1 MKGKIKEIISI
12 ILIILVIVIIG
23 IVIRNLI
30 NISNDRE
37 KEIPAEEKY
46 SNIKNISTY
55 DNPIVPEGFTKVETD
70 TASWEQVD
78 GKPKGWD
85 KGLVIKDN
93 IGNEFVWV
101 PFKENINLKEYT
113 LIGDFIFYDNG
124 KGYSIK
130 EFIQLLKYQGYYVS
144 RYEIGLPD
152 EIINNTNT
160 FSKETNNKEGVPVSK
175 KGRIVWNFID
185 WNIAKSNAKNM
196 YNNEIVKS
204 DLITN
209 GEWDNLVNWIT
220 EEDYRNSNEYGNYVD
235 SNFNFTG
242 YYSIDYGATYNYGE
256 NVRKEVYNMILST
269 GSTERNKNKN
279 IYDLA
284 GNVLEFTDMYKYK
297 NEKDKIV
304 TSYNTRGGFYDEKE
318 TSIREID
325 NVSDAN
331 SRQGFRVV
339 LYME

>member
-23 IVIRNLI
+23 IVIKNLI
-30 NISNDRE
+30 NIANDKE

-46 SNIKNISTY
+46 NNIKNISTY

-70 TASWEQVD
+70 TASWEEVN

-113 LIGDFIFYDNG
+113 LIGDFIFQDNG

-160 FSKETNNKEGVPVSK
+160 FSKETNNKEGTPVSK

-196 YNNEIVKS
+196 YNNENVKS

-209 GEWDNLVNWIT
+209 EEWDNLVNWIA

-242 YYSIDYGATYNYGE
+242 YYSIDYGANYSYGE
-256 NVRKEVYNMILST
+256 NIRKEVYNMILST

-297 NEKDKIV
+297 NEKDRII
-304 TSYNTRGGFYDEKE
+304 TSYNTRGGFYDERE
-318 TSIREID
+318 ASIREID
-325 NVSDAN
+325 SVSNAN

>member
-23 IVIRNLI
+23 IVIKNLI
-30 NISNDRE
+30 NIANDKE

-46 SNIKNISTY
+46 NNIKNISTY
-55 DNPIVPEGFTKVETD
+55 DNPIVPEGFTKIETD
-70 TASWEQVD
+70 TASWEEVN

-113 LIGDFIFYDNG
+113 LIGDFIFQDNG

-160 FSKETNNKEGVPVSK
+160 FSKETNNKEGISVSK

-196 YNNEIVKS
+196 YNNENVKS

-209 GEWDNLVNWIT
+209 EEWDNLVNWIA
-220 EEDYRNSNEYGNYVD
+220 EEDYRNSSEYGNYVD

-242 YYSIDYGATYNYGE
+242 YYSIDYGVTYSYGE

-297 NEKDKIV
+297 NEKDRII

-318 TSIREID
+318 ASIRDID
-325 NVSDAN
+325 SVSDAN

>member
-23 IVIRNLI
+23 IVIKNLI
-30 NISNDRE
+30 NIANDKE

-46 SNIKNISTY
+46 NNIKNISTY

-70 TASWEQVD
+70 TASWEEVN

-113 LIGDFIFYDNG
+113 LIGDFIFQDNG

-160 FSKETNNKEGVPVSK
+160 FSKETNNKEGTPVSK

-196 YNNEIVKS
+196 YNNENVKS

-220 EEDYRNSNEYGNYVD
+220 EGDYRNSSEYGNYVD

-242 YYSIDYGATYNYGE
+242 YYSIDYGVTYSYGE

-297 NEKDKIV
+297 NEKDRII
-304 TSYNTRGGFYDEKE
+304 TSYNTRGGFYDERE
-318 TSIREID
+318 ASIREID
-325 NVSDAN
+325 SVSDAN

>member
-23 IVIRNLI
+23 IVIKNLI
-30 NISNDRE
+30 NIANDKE

-46 SNIKNISTY
+46 NNIKNISTY

-70 TASWEQVD
+70 TASWEEVN

-113 LIGDFIFYDNG
+113 LIGDFIFQDNG

-160 FSKETNNKEGVPVSK
+160 FSKETNNKEGTPVSK

-196 YNNEIVKS
+196 YNNENVKS

-209 GEWDNLVNWIT
+209 EEWDNLVNWIA

-242 YYSIDYGATYNYGE
+242 YYSIDYGATYSYGE
-256 NVRKEVYNMILST
+256 NIRKEVYNMILST

-297 NEKDKIV
+297 NEKDRII

-318 TSIREID
+318 ASIRDID
-325 NVSDAN
+325 SVSDAN

>member
-23 IVIRNLI
+23 IVIKNLI
-30 NISNDRE
+30 NIANDKE

-46 SNIKNISTY
+46 NNIKNILTY

-70 TASWEQVD
+70 TASWEEVN

-113 LIGDFIFYDNG
+113 LIGDFIFQDNG

-160 FSKETNNKEGVPVSK
+160 FSKETNNKEGTPVSK

-196 YNNEIVKS
+196 YNNENVKS

-209 GEWDNLVNWIT
+209 EEWDNLVNWIA

-242 YYSIDYGATYNYGE
+242 YYSIDYGATYSYGE
-256 NVRKEVYNMILST
+256 NIRKEVYNMILST

-297 NEKDKIV
+297 NEKDRII
-304 TSYNTRGGFYDEKE
+304 TSYNTIGGFYDEKE
-318 TSIREID
+318 ASIREID
-325 NVSDAN
+325 SVSDAN